1 MNDDYQ
7 SQLEELKAKILHY
20 HPNDDVSLVERAFY
34 YAQEAHKDVVRKSGK
49 PYFTHPLKVAF
60 ILSDLMMDSTT
71 CAAGLLHD
79 VVEDTDIALDEITE
93 KFGSEVSLLVDGV
106 TKLNKLN
113 FASREEQQAESL
125 RKMFIAMAKDIRVV
139 IIKLA
144 DRLHNMRTL
153 KFQKPDRQV
162 AIARETLDVYAPL
175 AHRLGMFAIKWEL
188 EDLSL
193 RYIEPSI
200 YYSLVEKVGM
210 KRTEREETIRQVIS
224 ILSNKLQEQGIKADI
239 EGRPKHFY
247 SIYRKMYLQH
257 KQFDQIYDLIA
268 TRVIVDTIPECYAV
282 LGIVHTLWAQVPG
295 RFKDYISVPKPNMYQ
310 ALHTTVVGLG
320 GQTFEVQIKT
330 HEMHNTAEYGIAAH
344 WRYKEGKS
352 SSDLDGK
359 LYWLRQILDWQ
370 KDTSDAGEFM
380 QSLKVDLFA
389 DEVFVFTP
397 KGKVINLPKGATPI
411 DFAYRIHSEIGNK
424 CIGAKVNGR
433 IVTLDSKLE
442 TGDFV
447 EVLTSQSSKGPKLDW
462 LNIVKT
468 SEARTKI
475 RAFFKRE
482 LKAEHMERGHD
493 MLEREAHRQGYT
505 IAQLIRPDNTDMIK
519 SKYSL
524 NALDDLYAAI
534 GFGGISVNQVM
545 TRLVEDYKRLQAKL
559 NPAPPVPEQDA
570 LSQPDRDKV
579 KLQQRESSNGV
590 IVKGEQGMLVRFAKC
605 CSPLPGDDI
614 IGYITRGRG
623 VSVHRAD
630 CINMRDIVANEPE
643 RLVEVAWANNDKGRF
658 SVEIQIIAYDH
669 TGLMGDLSLL
679 LAQISVPILSVSA
692 RTNAR
697 AGVATA
703 HATTSINLT
712 IEIQDTL
719 QLDMVIR
726 QIKKRS
732 DIVEVYRVST

>member
-1 MNDDYQ
+1 MSDDYQ
-7 SQLEELKAKILHY
+7 GQLEELKAKILHY
-20 HPNDDVSLVERAFY
+20 HPTDDVGLVERAFY
-34 YAQEAHKDVVRKSGK
+34 FAQEAHKDVMRKSGK
-49 PYFTHPLKVAF
+49 PYFTHPLRVAF

-79 VVEDTDIALDEITE
+79 VVEDTDITLADITE
-93 KFGSEVSLLVDGV
+93 KFGAEVALLVDGV
-106 TKLNKLN
+106 TKLNKLD
-113 FASREEQQAESL
+113 FTSKEEQQAESL
-125 RKMFIAMAKDIRVV
+125 RKMFLAMAKDIRVV

-162 AIARETLDVYAPL
+162 AIARETLDIYAPL

-193 RYIEPSI
+193 RYIEPAI
-200 YYSLVEKVGM
+200 YYDLVEKVGM
-210 KRTEREETIRQVIS
+210 KRAEREETIRQVIS
-224 ILSNKLQEQGIKADI
+224 ILSEKLQEQGIKAEI

-247 SIYRKMYLQH
+247 SIYRKMYVLH
-257 KQFDQIYDLIA
+257 KEFDQIYDLIA
-268 TRVIVDTIPECYAV
+268 TRVIVDTIPECYTV

-352 SSDLDGK
+352 SDDLDDK

-370 KDTSDAGEFM
+370 NDTKDASEFM

-397 KGKVINLPKGATPI
+397 KGKVISLPKGATPL

-424 CIGAKVNGR
+424 CVGAKVNGR
-433 IVTLDSKLE
+433 IVPLDSKLE

-447 EVLTSQSSKGPKLDW
+447 EVLTSQGSKGPKLDW

-468 SEARTKI
+468 SEAKAKI

-482 LKAEHMERGHD
+482 LKDEHIERGRD
-493 MLEREAHRQGYT
+493 MLEKEARRQGYT
-505 IAQLIRPDNTDMIK
+505 IAQLIRPDNTEMIRN
-519 SKYSL
+519 KYSL
-524 NALDDLYAAI
+524 NTLDDLYAAI

-545 TRLVEDYKRLQAKL
+545 TRLVEDYKRYQQKL
-559 NPAPPVPEQDA
+559 NPAPPITAQD
-570 LSQPDRDKV
+570 LVTQQPASKPQT
-579 KLQQRESSNGV
+579 QQSSSNGV
-590 IVKGEQGMLVRFAKC
+590 FVKGEPGLLVRFAKC
-605 CSPLPGDDI
+605 CSPLPGDEI

-630 CINMRDIVANEPE
+630 CLNVRDIVANEPE
-643 RLVEVAWANNDKGRF
+643 RLVDVAWAGDATGDF
-658 SVEIQIIAYDH
+658 SAEIQIIAYDH
-669 TGLMGDLSLL
+669 AGLLADLSLL
-679 LAQISVPILSVSA
+679 FSQIEVPILSVSA
-692 RTNAR
+692 HTNAKSNMS
-697 AGVATA
+697 AAS
-703 HATTSINLT
+703 ATTSINLT
-712 IEIQDTL
+712 IETKNTL
-719 QLDMVIR
+719 QLDKVIR
-726 QIKKRS
+726 QLKKRS
-732 DIVEVYRVST
+732 DVIEVYRVST

>member
-1 MNDDYQ
+1 MADDYQ
-7 SQLEELKAKILHY
+7 GQLEELKSKILHY
-20 HPNDDVSLVERAFY
+20 HPTDDVGLVERAFY
-34 YAQEAHKDVVRKSGK
+34 FAQEAHKDVMRKSGK
-49 PYFTHPLKVAF
+49 PYFTHPLRVAF

-79 VVEDTDIALDEITE
+79 VVEDTDITLNDITE
-93 KFGSEVSLLVDGV
+93 KFGEEVALLVDGV
-106 TKLNKLN
+106 TKLNKLD
-113 FASREEQQAESL
+113 FISREEQQAESL
-125 RKMFIAMAKDIRVV
+125 RKMFLAMAKDIRVV

-162 AIARETLDVYAPL
+162 AIAKETLDVYAPL

-193 RYIEPSI
+193 RYIEPAI
-200 YYSLVEKVGM
+200 YYDLVEKVGM
-210 KRTEREETIRQVIS
+210 KRAEREETIRQVIS
-224 ILSNKLQEQGIKADI
+224 ILSEKLQEAGIKAEI

-257 KQFDQIYDLIA
+257 KDFDQIYDLIA
-268 TRVIVDTIPECYAV
+268 TRVIVDTKQDCYAV

-295 RFKDYISVPKPNMYQ
+295 RFKDYISVPKQNMYQ

-352 SSDLDGK
+352 SDDLDDK

-370 KDTSDAGEFM
+370 DDTKDAGEFM

-389 DEVFVFTP
+389 DEVLVFTP
-397 KGKVINLPKGATPI
+397 KGKVISLPKGATPL
-411 DFAYRIHSEIGNK
+411 DFAYRVHSEIGNK
-424 CIGAKVNGR
+424 CVGAKVNKR
-433 IVTLDSKLE
+433 IVPLDSKLE

-468 SEARTKI
+468 SEAKAKI

-482 LKAEHMERGHD
+482 LKDEHIERGRD
-493 MLEREAHRQGYT
+493 MLEKEAKRQGYT
-505 IAQLIRPDNTDMIK
+505 MSQLIRSDNSDAIK
-519 SKYSL
+519 NRYSL
-524 NALDDLYAAI
+524 NTLDDLYAAI
-534 GFGGISVNQVM
+534 GYGGISINHVM
-545 TRLVEDYKRLQAKL
+545 TRLVEDYKKYQQKL
-559 NPAPPVPEQDA
+559 NPAPPIAAQD
-570 LSQPDRDKV
+570 LVTQQPPAKPQA
-579 KLQQRESSNGV
+579 KQTASNGI
-590 IVKGEQGMLVRFAKC
+590 IVKGESGLLVRFAKC
-605 CSPLPGDDI
+605 CSPLPGDEI

-630 CINMRDIVANEPE
+630 CLNVRDIVTNEKD
-643 RLVEVAWANNDKGRF
+643 RLVDVSWAGDATGDF
-658 SVEIQIIAYDH
+658 SAEIQIIAYDH
-669 TGLMGDLSLL
+669 AGLLADLSLL
-679 LAQISVPILSVSA
+679 FSQIEVPITSVSA
-692 RTNAR
+692 HTNAKSNMSM
-697 AGVATA
+697 AN
-703 HATTSINLT
+703 ATTSINLT
-712 IEIQDTL
+712 IETKNTL
-719 QLDMVIR
+719 QLDKVIR
-726 QIKKRS
+726 QLKKRS
-732 DIVEVYRVST
+732 DVIEVYRVIS